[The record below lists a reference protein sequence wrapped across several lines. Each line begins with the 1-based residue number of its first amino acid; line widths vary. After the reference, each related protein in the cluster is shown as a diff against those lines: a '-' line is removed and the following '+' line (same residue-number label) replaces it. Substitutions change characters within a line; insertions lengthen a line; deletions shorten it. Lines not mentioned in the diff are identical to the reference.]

1 MDPENQ
7 MLRKLTRVLFGK
19 RSKSAAPEASNS
31 PIPAAAQRQAP
42 PAERPTPR
50 SAGRARLDDLDLSR
64 ATIIEREDHNISRR
78 DISPNALKVLYRLNE
93 CGYQAFL
100 VGGGVRDL
108 LLGDTPKDFDISTDA
123 TPEEIKQLFRNAM
136 IIGRRFKIIHLRFG
150 REVIEV
156 TTFRAHHAPENEF
169 EDDATNRSIKG
180 LDSAHSS
187 SGMILRDNVYG
198 NINDDALRRDFTANA
213 LYYTTDGFRV
223 IDFADGLEDIDN
235 RILRMIG
242 DPATRYREDPVRM
255 LRAIRFAAK
264 LEFTIEPATRA
275 PLDELAPL
283 LESISP
289 ARLFDETLKMFTGG
303 HAEETLAL
311 LRRFKVGNVLLKSTM
326 AATRDPDAPG
336 SKLLRLAMRNTDARL
351 AEGKTVTPAFLF
363 AALLWAVLQQELQ
376 RMLNGEPVTL
386 ADQQEAA
393 NRVIGRQLQITS
405 IPKRF
410 SIATREIWELQLRLE
425 QRSRRSV
432 ETVYQHPRFRAGY
445 DFLLL
450 REESGEPLNDLG
462 QWWTAFQNSDKNLQ
476 EQMLEALGKTAGA
489 KRRRRRK
496 PTRNPAGD
504 SGSPA

>member
-7 MLRKLTRVLFGK
+7 MLRKLTKVLFGK
-19 RSKSAAPEASNS
+19 RAKPEAPEVMPSA
-31 PIPAAAQRQAP
+31 PAAVVLRP
-42 PAERPTPR
+42 PRPAERHIPR
-50 SAGRARLDDLDLSR
+50 PHGRARLEDLDLSR
-64 ATIIEREDHNISRR
+64 ATIIEREEHCISRK

-93 CGYQAFL
+93 SGFQAFL

-136 IIGRRFKIIHLRFG
+136 IIGRRFKIIHLRYG
-150 REVIEV
+150 REIIEV

-169 EDDATNRSIKG
+169 EDDASNRSIKG

-187 SGMILRDNVYG
+187 SGMILRDNVWG

-223 IDFADGLEDIDN
+223 LDFANGLEDIDN
-235 RILRMIG
+235 NVLRMIG

-264 LEFTIEPATRA
+264 LDFTIEPGTRA
-275 PLDELAPL
+275 PLDELASL

-289 ARLFDETLKMFTGG
+289 ARLFDETLKMLTGG
-303 HAEETLAL
+303 HAEETFAL
-311 LRRFKVGNVLLKSTM
+311 LRQFKIGTVLFKSTM
-326 AATRDPDAPG
+326 NATRDPDSPG
-336 SKLLRLAMRNTDARL
+336 SKLLMLAMRNTDARL

-363 AALLWAVLQQELQ
+363 AALLWAPLQQELL
-376 RMLNGEPVTL
+376 RMLNGEAVTL

-450 REESGEPLNDLG
+450 REESGESLNDLG
-462 QWWTAFQNSDKNLQ
+462 QWWTDFQISDKNLQ
-476 EQMLEALGKTAGA
+476 EQMLEALGKTGGA

-496 PTRNPAGD
+496 PTRHPAGD
-504 SGSPA
+504 SGTAA

>member
-19 RSKSAAPEASNS
+19 RAKPAAPEASQS
-31 PIPAAAQRQAP
+31 ATSAPVQRQPRPSERPAA
-42 PAERPTPR
+42 RP
-50 SAGRARLDDLDLSR
+50 AGRARLEDLDLSR
-64 ATIIEREDHNISRR
+64 ATIIEREEHCISRK

-93 CGYQAFL
+93 SGFHAFL

-136 IIGRRFKIIHLRFG
+136 IIGRRFKIIHLRYG
-150 REVIEV
+150 REIIEV

-169 EDDATNRSIKG
+169 EDDASNRSIKG

-187 SGMILRDNVYG
+187 SGMILRDNVWG

-223 IDFADGLEDIDN
+223 LDFANGLEDIDN
-235 RILRMIG
+235 HVLRMIG

-264 LEFTIEPATRA
+264 LDFTIEPGTRA

-289 ARLFDETLKMFTGG
+289 ARLFDETLKMLTGG
-303 HAEETLAL
+303 YAEETMAL
-311 LRRFKVGNVLLKSTM
+311 LRQFKIGSVLFKSTM
-326 AATRDPDAPG
+326 NATRDPESPG
-336 SKLLRLAMRNTDARL
+336 SKLLVLAMRNTDSRL

-363 AALLWAVLQQELQ
+363 AALLWAPLQQELQ

-393 NRVIGRQLQITS
+393 NRVIGKQLQITS

-450 REESGEPLNDLG
+450 REESGEPLDGLG
-462 QWWTAFQNSDKNLQ
+462 QWWTDFQISDKNLQ
-476 EQMLEALGKTAGA
+476 EQMLEALGKPGGA

-496 PTRNPAGD
+496 PTRKPAGD
-504 SGSPA
+504 SGTAA